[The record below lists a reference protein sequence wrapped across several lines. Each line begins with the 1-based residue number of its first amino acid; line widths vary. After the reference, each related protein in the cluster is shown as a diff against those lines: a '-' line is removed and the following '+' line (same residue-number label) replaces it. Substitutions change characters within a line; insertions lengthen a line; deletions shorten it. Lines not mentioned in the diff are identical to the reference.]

1 LGGYDL
7 ARAGKDE
14 ALSLLSQSKLLQI
27 LIILLNYEGVLPI
40 FTLDEQP
47 QLETMEELASRKYEE
62 SFREKMIAKQQMIL
76 NSWEKIVQC

>member
-47 QLETMEELASRKYEE
+47 QLETMEEIASRKYEE